1 MDSSTDE
8 EEYDYDADAVDTSD
22 DYEQYQQ
29 NNDDISYA
37 DEDVLGDDLLSDDD
51 EDDEDGLDGSEY
63 DEEEEEEEDMLD
75 GDLEREQQQNTNA
88 NALNSQA
95 RSFVPMG
102 SNQER
107 ANEKKP
113 APPPQ
118 FPGQGFGPS
127 LNSGLLPPQQQQQQQ
142 RQQQQQQQQQND
154 APQTPEEQVVPAGLG
169 STASNSATSTT
180 TGLLART
187 VARVTPQKEQVV
199 PDEKP
204 DIKDEQATR
213 AYELQQ
219 LRIKLLRL
227 TARLDQSPRNT
238 IVSQVIYRLE
248 LAEQLKSG
256 KGNNASSAGSQ
267 QQQSKNQT
275 NNTFE
280 RAVALAEHFE
290 KINPNEEL
298 DFECTILMIGKQCV
312 GKSSVIKSLLGP
324 DAQDEKTL
332 EALDEETTK
341 VRVIETKVCGMK
353 LRLIDTP
360 GLRTSSADIQ
370 YNSRI
375 MGQAKKFCKKH
386 SPDITLYFDRLDIPL
401 RSETA
406 DIMIL
411 KQVTN
416 TFGPQVWFNAI
427 VVLTHA
433 AGAPPD
439 GPNGQPMSYELYVAQ
454 RSHVVQQTVRH
465 ASGDARLMNPV
476 ALAENHSGCRTN
488 RTGDKV
494 LPNGQAWK
502 PQLLLLCFASK
513 ILAQANTLL
522 KLDDGTQMLKKRQQQ
537 QQQQQKVAPL
547 PFLLSSLI
555 TTRKPIR
562 LEMGDGEDFEDL
574 EHSIIS
580 GEPSPYDDPK
590 AGKDFYQPKQLCV
603 PAPDPQFPP
612 SFDTETGAHRY
623 RYLDTNPQTLV
634 RPMVD
639 AHSFEHETGVTG
651 FSVDRQVIIKD
662 FIGGKASAQINKDKY
677 DSSFAF
683 EGELSVPH
691 GQKAITTAGL
701 DVQNV
706 GQQRVY
712 TTRAET
718 RWKWHRVDKIIGGL
732 SMSFVGGLLAF
743 GTKIENRWKARDGMK
758 IVMSTGAVSSKGPQ
772 GKDVAYGGNCEAI
785 IRHSQDEGDA
795 NSSTIGASFMNWRG
809 DIALGCNA
817 MSSITLGK
825 DTQLTGR
832 FNLNSRGSGAVT
844 LRATSNDKLQIAGV
858 GFIPLFCAI
867 WGRLFGD

>member
-1 MDSSTDE
+1 MDASTDE
-8 EEYDYDADAVDTSD
+8 EEYEYDADAVDTSD
-22 DYEQYQQ
+22 DYEMYGEEDTSI
-29 NNDDISYA
+29 DDQ
-37 DEDVLGDDLLSDDD
+37 EDILGDDLLSEDED
-51 EDDEDGLDGSEY
+51 EDDDFEDDG
-63 DEEEEEEEDMLD
+63 EELD
-75 GDLEREQQQNTNA
+75 GDFDAAAEEAATQAAATKA
-88 NALNSQA
+88 ASLNSA
-95 RSFVPMG
+95 AAAFVPG
-102 SNQER
+102 GGAGAAAAPPPPR
-107 ANEKKP
+107 
-113 APPPQ
+113 PPPQ
-118 FPGQGFGPS
+118 FPGQGGGQQPPS
-127 LNSGLLPPQQQQQQQ
+127 QQQQQQGFGNTSGLPQ
-142 RQQQQQQQQQND
+142 RNTTTAA
-154 APQTPEEQVVPAGLG
+154 APTAGAAGEGELITPPQAQGLG
-169 STASNSATSTT
+169 G
-180 TGLLART
+180 GLLART
-187 VARVTPQKEQVV
+187 VARVAPQKEPIV

-204 DIKDEQATR
+204 DPKDEQATR

-227 TARLDQSPRNT
+227 TSRLDQSPRNT

-248 LAEQLKSG
+248 LAETLKSG
-256 KGNNASSAGSQ
+256 KGTSPSGAQKSQ
-267 QQQSKNQT
+267 T
-275 NNTFE
+275 NTFE

-298 DFECTILMIGKQCV
+298 DFDCTILMIGKQCV

-341 VRVIETKVCGMK
+341 VRVIETTVCGMK

-375 MGQAKKFCKKH
+375 MGQAKKYCNKH
-386 SPDITLYFDRLDIPL
+386 KPDITLYFDRLDIPL

-416 TFGPQVWFNAI
+416 TFGPGVWFNAI

-537 QQQQQKVAPL
+537 QQQQGKVAPL

-562 LEMGDGEDFEDL
+562 LEMGDDDFEDL
-574 EHSIIS
+574 EESIIS
-580 GEPSPYDDPK
+580 GEPSPYDEPN
-590 AGKDFYQPKQLCV
+590 AGKDFYMPKQLCV

-612 SFDTETGAHRY
+612 SFDSDTGSHRY

-639 AHSFEHETGVTG
+639 AHSYEHETGVTG

-662 FIGGKASAQINKDKY
+662 FIGGKASAQINKDKN

-691 GQKAITTAGL
+691 GKKAITTAGV

-712 TTRAET
+712 TSRAET

-758 IVMSTGAVSSKGPQ
+758 VVVSTGAVSSKGPQ

-832 FNLNSRGSGAVT
+832 FNLNSRGAGAVT
-844 LRATSNDKLQIAGV
+844 VRATSNDKLQIAGV
-858 GFIPLFCAI
+858 GLIPLLCAV
-867 WGRLFGD
+867 WGRIFGD